1 MDRADF
7 DNDYY
12 IGKYAGFLMTTT
24 LFVAL
29 LFSWQSMKLDA
40 NLPKFALYALGLL
53 LVYTLLLCGKV
64 VFNLPTINLFTP
76 DFSGNTFSKC

>member
-1 MDRADF
+1 
-7 DNDYY
+7 
-12 IGKYAGFLMTTT
+12 MTTT

-29 LFSWQSMKLDA
+29 LFSWKSMKLDE
-40 NLPKFALYALGLL
+40 NLPKMALYALGLL

-64 VFNLPTINLFTP
+64 VFNLPSINLLTP